1 METWHDSQATFSRRL
16 RDFARSLLEPRRMAS
31 VVLAAIF
38 VTALT
43 FAVAWQH
50 CFFDTCPDVS
60 RLTALQPDS
69 SPVLLDRDGH
79 PFADLVQSEQRVT
92 RLHNLPQHVAQAFLA
107 VEDRRFYEHRGIDWQ
122 RVGGAMLADIRSG
135 GFGEGFSTLSM
146 QLARN
151 VFPERIPGQ
160 ERSARRK
167 LLEIRVAQEIEDSFT
182 KDEILE
188 LYLNHIYFGNG
199 AHGIEAA
206 ARQYFGVAARQL
218 NLSQAALLA
227 ALPKAP
233 THYDPRR
240 NPDRA
245 RERRNLV
252 LTLMERQ
259 GRVSA
264 REARDARETPLGLVT
279 TPAVKREEV
288 GVAPWFVAEV
298 RRQLEEHFGES
309 LYNQTLLVRT
319 TLDRG
324 VQQAAEE
331 ELLAQLKSTEEGDA
345 EPSDADL
352 QGAVVVMRVAD
363 GDVLGWVGGRDWAT
377 SQFDRVSHAERQ
389 PGSAWKP
396 FVYAAALEAGYP
408 LSQPLADR
416 PLRVRFADGRVWT
429 PKNFSDRYDGEVTL
443 RDALVRSKNVPTVRL
458 ATNVGLA
465 RVAAL
470 AHRAGIAQTIPQL
483 PSSVLGTVAVSPL
496 ELTAAYTTFAGLG
509 TRVEPRLIQRVER
522 LDGTVVWDP
531 RPRRH
536 PVLAPAVAYLI
547 DDTLSEVLERGSGM
561 AVRKAGF
568 SGSAAGKT
576 GTTNDG
582 ADAWFVGF
590 NPELAAGVWIG
601 YDQPRPISSQA
612 TGGEIAA
619 PLWGRLMARVYA
631 DRPAP
636 AAWKRPTG
644 VVDRE
649 VDPATGRGLAPG
661 CAPTQGSPHHELFL
675 AGREPK
681 PVCPGK
687 EDAAKLQ
694 IASRLPDDEE
704 TAPATVSPAPAR
716 PAAPVKTASVKAP
729 PAAAKPTVPAVA
741 AAVAPAATTAKKTSA
756 PAAPARKSKAP
767 AEVQVAQKTAPP
779 AVTARIARKPAPP
792 EPSQASPSTPATTV
806 AQRSI
811 PPTPAITKVRSKKT
825 PPAEPEPAPDEPAT
839 VADVQEGP
847 DLSGWWEI
855 TNQIEAT
862 SYPAYQ
868 GLRLTYRVHLEQEGD
883 RLIGKGVKSQ
893 ENGRPIPASAQT
905 PIVLSGTLTGRTA
918 RILFTERGLRRTTQG
933 SFRFKVAPTGETLAG
948 SFASGAA
955 DTSGP
960 ALGRRSG

>member
-1 METWHDSQATFSRRL
+1 LLDPPGMGETWHDPQATFAVGL
-16 RDFARSLLEPRRMAS
+16 REFARSLLEPRRLAS

-79 PFADLVQSEQRVT
+79 PFADLTQGEQRVA

-122 RVGGAMLADIRSG
+122 RVGGAMLADLRSG

-167 LLEIRVAQEIEDSFT
+167 LLEIRVAQQIEDNFT

-206 ARQYFGVAARQL
+206 AHQYFGIPARQL
-218 NLSQAALLA
+218 NLPQAALLA

-240 NPDRA
+240 SPDRA
-245 RERRNLV
+245 HERRNLV

-264 REARDARETPLGLVT
+264 REAREARDSPLGLT
-279 TPAVKREEV
+279 TPSLKKDDV

-298 RRQLEEHFGES
+298 RRQLEEHFGVDG
-309 LYNQTLLVRT
+309 LYNQPLLVRT

-331 ELLAQLKSTEEGDA
+331 ELRAQLQSAEQGEGGEAA
-345 EPSDADL
+345 EPSDAKDDL
-352 QGAVVVMRVAD
+352 EGAVVVLRVAD

-377 SQFDRVSHAERQ
+377 SQFDRVAHAERQ

-408 LSQPLADR
+408 LSQPLVDR

-465 RVAAL
+465 RVNEL
-470 AHRAGIAQTIPQL
+470 AHRAGIARPIPQL

-531 RPRRH
+531 KPRRH

-547 DDTLSEVLERGSGM
+547 DDTLSEVLERGSGA
-561 AVRKAGF
+561 AVRRAGF
-568 SGSAAGKT
+568 KGPAAGKT
-576 GTTNDG
+576 GTTNDA
-582 ADAWFVGF
+582 ADAWFVGYT
-590 NPELAAGVWIG
+590 PELAAGVWIG
-601 YDQPRPISSQA
+601 YDQPRPISTQA

-631 DRPAP
+631 DRPLP

-644 VVDRE
+644 VVARE
-649 VDPATGRGLAPG
+649 VDPATGRGLSPG
-661 CAPTQGSPHHELFL
+661 CAPNQGNPYTELFL

-681 PVCPGK
+681 AICPGK
-687 EDAAKLQ
+687 TEANLE
-694 IASRLPDDEE
+694 IASKLPDDEE
-704 TAPATVSPAPAR
+704 SAPAPAKT
-716 PAAPVKTASVKAP
+716 AATNLPKIAVKTPAPKAP
-729 PAAAKPTVPAVA
+729 KALEIAPEIPPKIAKIAPQSAPK
-741 AAVAPAATTAKKTSA
+741 VAPKIAPKIAKATKV
-756 PAAPARKSKAP
+756 KSP
-767 AEVQVAQKTAPP
+767 VQVAQVTPKAAPP
-779 AVTARIARKPAPP
+779 APVAPRTR
-792 EPSQASPSTPATTV
+792 SQ
-806 AQRSI
+806 RM
-811 PPTPAITKVRSKKT
+811 PPV
-825 PPAEPEPAPDEPAT
+825 PPAREPDEPT
-839 VADVQEGP
+839 VVADQPDPEAP

-855 TNQIEAT
+855 TNQIEST

-868 GLRLTYRVHLEQEGD
+868 GLRLTYRVHFEQEGD
-883 RLIGKGVKSQ
+883 RLVGKGIKSR
-893 ENGRPIPASAQT
+893 ENGRPVPASAQT
-905 PIVLSGTLTGRTA
+905 PITLSGTLTGRTA

-933 SFRFKVAPTGETLAG
+933 SFRFKVAATGETLAG

-960 ALGRRSG
+960 ALALRAR

>member
-1 METWHDSQATFSRRL
+1 MEMWPDPHATSADRFRE
-16 RDFARSLLEPRRMAS
+16 FARSLLEPRRMAS

-38 VTALT
+38 ITALT

-79 PFADLVQSEQRVT
+79 PFADLTQGEQRVA

-122 RVGGAMLADIRSG
+122 RVGGAMLADLRSG

-167 LLEIRVAQEIEDSFT
+167 LLEIRVAQQIEENFT

-206 ARQYFGVAARQL
+206 AHQYFGIPARQL
-218 NLSQAALLA
+218 SLSQAALLA

-240 NPDRA
+240 SPDRA

-264 REARDARETPLGLVT
+264 REAREARDSPLGLT
-279 TPAVKREEV
+279 TPSLKKDDI

-298 RRQLEEHFGES
+298 RRQLEEHFGDG
-309 LYNQTLLVRT
+309 LYNQPLLVRT

-331 ELLAQLKSTEEGDA
+331 ELRTQLQSAEQGEGGEAA
-345 EPSDADL
+345 EPSDAKDDL
-352 QGAVVVMRVAD
+352 EGAVVVMQVAD

-377 SQFDRVSHAERQ
+377 SQFDRVAHAERQ

-408 LSQPLADR
+408 LSQPLVDR

-465 RVAAL
+465 RVNEL
-470 AHRAGIAQTIPQL
+470 AHRAGIARPIPQL

-522 LDGTVVWDP
+522 LDGTVVWAP
-531 RPRRH
+531 KPRRH

-547 DDTLSEVLERGSGM
+547 DDTLSAVLERGSGA
-561 AVRKAGF
+561 AVRRAGF
-568 SGSAAGKT
+568 KGPAAGKT
-576 GTTNDG
+576 GTTNDA
-582 ADAWFVGF
+582 ADAWFVGYT
-590 NPELAAGVWIG
+590 PELAAGVWIG
-601 YDQPRPISSQA
+601 YDQPRPISAQA

-619 PLWGRLMARVYA
+619 PLWGRLMTRVYA
-631 DRPAP
+631 DRPLP
-636 AAWKRPTG
+636 AAWKRPSG
-644 VVDRE
+644 VVARE
-649 VDPATGRGLAPG
+649 VDPATGRGLSPG
-661 CAPTQGSPHHELFL
+661 CAPTQGNPYTELFL

-681 PVCPGK
+681 AICPGK
-687 EDAAKLQ
+687 TEANLEIAAK
-694 IASRLPDDEE
+694 LPDDEE
-704 TAPATVSPAPAR
+704 RAPAPA
-716 PAAPVKTASVKAP
+716 KT
-729 PAAAKPTVPAVA
+729 
-741 AAVAPAATTAKKTSA
+741 AATTSPKIASVQIPAPAPKAAKIAAKITPKIAPKIAKVTKATSA
-756 PAAPARKSKAP
+756 
-767 AEVQVAQKTAPP
+767 VQVAQVTPKTAPP
-779 AVTARIARKPAPP
+779 EPVAP
-792 EPSQASPSTPATTV
+792 QT
-806 AQRSI
+806 
-811 PPTPAITKVRSKKT
+811 RSKRKRT
-825 PPAEPEPAPDEPAT
+825 PPSNEPDEPT
-839 VADVQEGP
+839 VVADQADREAPDLP

-855 TNQIEAT
+855 TNQIEST

-868 GLRLTYRVHLEQEGD
+868 GLRLTYRVHFEQEGD
-883 RLIGKGVKSQ
+883 HLVGKGIKSR
-893 ENGRPIPASAQT
+893 ENGRPVPASAQT
-905 PIVLSGTLTGRTA
+905 PITLSGTLTGRTA

-933 SFRFKVAPTGETLAG
+933 SFRFKVAATGETLAG

-960 ALGRRSG
+960 ALALRAR

>member
-1 METWHDSQATFSRRL
+1 
-16 RDFARSLLEPRRMAS
+16 MAS
-31 VVLAAIF
+31 VVLSVF
-38 VTALT
+38 FLTALT
-43 FAVAWQH
+43 FAFAWQH

-79 PFADLVQSEQRVT
+79 PFADLTQGEQRVA

-107 VEDRRFYEHRGIDWQ
+107 VEDQRFYEHRGLDWQ
-122 RVGGAMLADIRSG
+122 RVAGAMLADLRSG

-167 LLEIRVAQEIEDSFT
+167 LLEIRVAQEIEDNFT

-206 ARQYFGVAARQL
+206 AHQYFGIPARQL

-233 THYDPRR
+233 THYDPRKS
-240 NPDRA
+240 PDRA

-252 LTLMERQ
+252 LTLMARQ
-259 GRVSA
+259 GRISA
-264 REARDARETPLGLVT
+264 REAREARDSPLGLA
-279 TPAVKREEV
+279 TPSLKKDDI

-298 RRQLEEHFGES
+298 RRQLEEHFGEG
-309 LYNQTLLVRT
+309 LYNQPLLVRT

-331 ELLAQLKSTEEGDA
+331 ELRTELQSAGEGEA
-345 EPSDADL
+345 ARSKESL
-352 QGAVVVMRVAD
+352 EGAVVVLRVAD

-377 SQFDRVSHAERQ
+377 SQFDRVAHAERQ

-408 LSQPLADR
+408 LSQPLIDR
-416 PLRVRFADGRVWT
+416 PIRVRFADGQVWT
-429 PKNFSDRYDGEVTL
+429 PKNFGDRYDGEVTL

-458 ATNVGLA
+458 ATSVGLERVNDLA
-465 RVAAL
+465 R
-470 AHRAGIAQTIPQL
+470 RAGISRAIPLL

-496 ELTAAYTTFAGLG
+496 ELTAAYTSFAGLG

-522 LDGTVVWDP
+522 LDGKVVWEP
-531 RPRRH
+531 EPRRH

-547 DDTLSEVLERGSGM
+547 DDTLSEVLERGSGA
-561 AVRKAGF
+561 AVRRAGF
-568 SGSAAGKT
+568 QGPAAGKT
-576 GTTNDG
+576 GTTNG
-582 ADAWFVGF
+582 ATDAWFVGYT
-590 NPELAAGVWIG
+590 PELAAGIWIG
-601 YDQPRPISSQA
+601 YDQPRPISAQA

-619 PLWGRLMARVYA
+619 PLWGRLMSRVYA
-631 DRPAP
+631 HRPLA

-644 VVDRE
+644 VVARE
-649 VDPATGRGLAPG
+649 IDPATGLGLSPG
-661 CAPTQGSPHHELFL
+661 CAPTQGNSYTELFL

-681 PVCPGK
+681 ATCPGQK
-687 EDAAKLQ
+687 ETNPQIAAK
-694 IASRLPDDEE
+694 ASDDEE
-704 TAPATVSPAPAR
+704 SPPVPPASAPLAPK
-716 PAAPVKTASVKAP
+716 AAKTPKAP
-729 PAAAKPTVPAVA
+729 PA
-741 AAVAPAATTAKKTSA
+741 
-756 PAAPARKSKAP
+756 
-767 AEVQVAQKTAPP
+767 PP
-779 AVTARIARKPAPP
+779 APKIAKVVKNAEKGTP
-792 EPSQASPSTPATTV
+792 EA
-806 AQRSI
+806 
-811 PPTPAITKVRSKKT
+811 
-825 PPAEPEPAPDEPAT
+825 
-839 VADVQEGP
+839 P

-855 TNQIEAT
+855 TNQIEST

-868 GLRLTYRVHLEQEGD
+868 GLRLTYRVHFEQEGD
-883 RLIGKGVKSQ
+883 HLVGKGNKSR
-893 ENGRPIPASAQT
+893 ENGRPVPASAQT
-905 PIVLSGTLTGRTA
+905 PITLSGTLIGRTA
-918 RILFTERGLRRTTQG
+918 RILFTERGLRRSTEG
-933 SFRFKVAPTGETLAG
+933 SFRFKLAGTGETLVG

-960 ALGRRSG
+960 ALALRTR